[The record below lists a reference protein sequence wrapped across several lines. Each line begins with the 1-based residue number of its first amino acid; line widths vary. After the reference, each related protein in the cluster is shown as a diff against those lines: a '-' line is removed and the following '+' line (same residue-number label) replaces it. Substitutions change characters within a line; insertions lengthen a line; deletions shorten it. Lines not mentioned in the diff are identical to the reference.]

1 MFEEEVEIYGQ
12 AEVREVLFDG
22 ALTRTEVFRKT
33 PVFATMALLARSLHQ
48 LVDAGVVV
56 KNEDMYSLAPGH
68 TPLDLVQDNF
78 PQAKVAYILWVN
90 REAPPLAPPDLA
102 EAAGLDDPKR
112 IHSILS
118 ALETKHAVVRAGVK
132 GRPSSSGTR
141 TSVIRSA
148 TGRLSQTLITA
159 PHSLV
164 QEHLCFLTT
173 SRIASSCLRRRV
185 SVFSTTLI
193 GSVSHWKA
201 SWRSLLHSVLLKEL
215 P

>member
-12 AEVREVLFDG
+12 AEICDVLFDG
-22 ALTRTEVFRKT
+22 PLTRSDLFRKT
-33 PVFATMALLARSLHQ
+33 PVVATMALLARSLHQ

-132 GRPSSSGTR
+132 GRPKFQWNSHFCYPFRNRAFKPDVDDGAPLAGAG
-141 TSVIRSA
+141 TSVLPDDIQNRILVLEASCQCVLDNINRQ
-148 TGRLSQTLITA
+148 RLTLEGIMEELVALRTA
-159 PHSLV
+159 
-164 QEHLCFLTT
+164 
-173 SRIASSCLRRRV
+173 
-185 SVFSTTLI
+185 
-193 GSVSHWKA
+193 
-201 SWRSLLHSVLLKEL
+201 
-215 P
+215 